1 MQAGG
6 FRYCAII
13 INTPIAFTNNLR
25 IKQALKAKNYKL
37 LQLPTIILT
46 KTQQIIPILVCKQA
60 K

>member
-6 FRYCAII
+6 FHYCAII